1 MISKIRLIPYENISG
16 TRVKPLGLVGFDFRP
31 SSPDIYGM
39 AKRKREFEWQVIR
52 LQASPAKF
60 IGYVRA
66 PDEEIAR
73 ELAIEQY
80 QIRRQRQRSLLIRRA

>member
-1 MISKIRLIPYENISG
+1 
-16 TRVKPLGLVGFDFRP
+16 
-31 SSPDIYGM
+31 M